1 MLVYRICQ
9 EKYADDLSGEGA
21 ALFGGRWNFP
31 KTRALYTSTNPSLCL
46 LEMLVHLPNYQIDIP
61 FILVTLEV
69 PESKFPKLDIKSL
82 KTGWDSFAS
91 LDISR
96 SISTKVFQ
104 TEKCLGLLTP
114 SVVMN
119 LDFNLVLDPL
129 HPDFSKVRLVEKL
142 PYKLEERFI
151 K

>member
-9 EKYADDLSGEGA
+9 EKYGDDLSGEGA
-21 ALFGGRWNFP
+21 AIYGGRWNFP

-61 FILVTLEV
+61 FVLVTLEV
-69 PESKFPKLDIKSL
+69 PEYKFPKLEIKSL
-82 KTGWDSFAS
+82 KTGWDSFS
-91 LDISR
+91 SWDLSR
-96 SISTKVFQ
+96 SISTKVF
-104 TEKCLGLLTP
+104 TAKKCLGLLVP

-129 HPDFSKVRLVEKL
+129 HSDFPKVTIVEKL
-142 PYKLEERFI
+142 PYKLEERF
-151 K
+151 KK